1 MNGEFLC
8 NRLVKEKQPW
18 FYAAEAAESANTHL
32 ALRPAHRCDSSLV
45 ARSRRGCGG
54 AVLAFDDGFYFF
66 DFATSRLDL
75 IQHIDP
81 DQPRSRLNDGECD
94 RRRRFLADR
103 MDDHEALKICG
114 LWSVDRDLKVTQL
127 DHGIICSNGSCWSPD
142 DKTFSS
148 GGLPI

>member
-1 MNGEFLC
+1 M
-8 NRLVKEKQPW
+8 VS
-18 FYAAEAAESANTHL
+18 FYVTGSSRKSNPGFMQQKPSKSANTHL

-54 AVLAFDDGFYFF
+54 AVLALDDGFYFF

-81 DQPRSRLNDGECD
+81 DQPRSRLNDGKCD
-94 RRRRFLADR
+94 RHGRFLAGG

-114 LWSVDRDLKVTQL
+114 LWSLDRDLNVTQL

-142 DKTFSS
+142 DKPFSS
-148 GGLPI
+148 GGSPI